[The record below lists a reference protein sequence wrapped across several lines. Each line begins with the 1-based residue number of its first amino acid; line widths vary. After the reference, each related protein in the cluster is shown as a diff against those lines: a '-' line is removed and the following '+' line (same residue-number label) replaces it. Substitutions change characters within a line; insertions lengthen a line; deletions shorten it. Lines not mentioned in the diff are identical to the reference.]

1 MFSITNL
8 ATTTTSLT
16 SVKNDIPDVSD
27 LIQTADKTMQK

>member
-8 ATTTTSLT
+8 PTTTSLT

-27 LIQTADKTMQK
+27 LVQKADKTMQK